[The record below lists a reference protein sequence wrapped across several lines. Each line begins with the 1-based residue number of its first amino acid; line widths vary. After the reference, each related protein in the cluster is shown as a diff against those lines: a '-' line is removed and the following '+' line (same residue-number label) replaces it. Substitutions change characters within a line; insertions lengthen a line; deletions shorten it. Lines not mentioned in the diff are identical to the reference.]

1 MSKADEERFKL
12 NFKLIDE
19 LIEILKGLK
28 NNAKNFSINV
38 IPDLVNEIKLV
49 DGTMYAQREININII
64 FDTLFTKNEND
75 IWDHWKP
82 YKS

>member
-19 LIEILKGLK
+19 LIEVLKELK
-28 NNAKNFSINV
+28 NNAKNFSIN
-38 IPDLVNEIKLV
+38 ITPDLVNEVKLV
-49 DGTMYAQREININII
+49 NGTMYAQREININII
-64 FDTLFTKNEND
+64 YDTLFTKNEND
-75 IWDHWKP
+75 IGDYWKP